1 MKITKEKLKAL
12 IREELEATAGLDE
25 FTLKGAR
32 SPRTPRGTG
41 TSRPV
46 DTTTPEP
53 AVSDEPEAGP
63 QGATQVQ
70 LVMKTIDDRV
80 LGLPHIASALEVIKK
95 QPKLVAQLQANV
107 NKLLG
112 VEVGDITRATAQT
125 ALAQKK
131 FTEGALSKR
140 RVRTNKRRK

>member
-25 FTLKGAR
+25 FSLPGRKE
-32 SPRTPRGTG
+32 PRGP
-41 TSRPV
+41 RLQNRA
-46 DTTTPEP
+46 PEAP
-53 AVSDEPEAGP
+53 PEPEAGP

-70 LVMKTIDDRV
+70 LVMQTIEDRV

-107 NKLLG
+107 NRLLG
-112 VEVGDITRATAQT
+112 IEVGDITRTTAST